1 MTARGTADSPL
12 EDFPPSSA
20 LLSFRSTPSPR
31 RPEHRAGHRQPP
43 LSRKQA
49 NVALSPRRRTAA
61 AAMGD
66 LKVIELLI
74 GLPALAIGTWA
85 GMSLFGKLDDTGFR
99 RVAMVLLLLSG
110 PSFVVFR

>member
-1 MTARGTADSPL
+1 
-12 EDFPPSSA
+12 
-20 LLSFRSTPSPR
+20 
-31 RPEHRAGHRQPP
+31 
-43 LSRKQA
+43 
-49 NVALSPRRRTAA
+49 
-61 AAMGD
+61 MGD